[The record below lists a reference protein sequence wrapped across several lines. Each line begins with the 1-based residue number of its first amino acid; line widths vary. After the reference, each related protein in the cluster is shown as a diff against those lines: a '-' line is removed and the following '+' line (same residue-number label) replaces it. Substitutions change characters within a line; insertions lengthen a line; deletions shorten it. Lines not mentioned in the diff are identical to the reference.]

1 MLPAVFAENMSI
13 LPYLH
18 DPGHFNVAPSPAFF
32 DGGTARCANTTPPP
46 ERRHLRFKVDAAS
59 SRISAIAGAL
69 KVLHGGRVQRAASC
83 SSRLTTEGACGGRAS
98 LMTQRKDE
106 AS

>member
-1 MLPAVFAENMSI
+1 MLPAVFAENMSV
-13 LPYLH
+13 PNHLH
-18 DPGHFNVAPSPAFF
+18 DRVHLNIAPSRAIF
-32 DGGTARCANTTPPP
+32 DGGTARCANATRPPA
-46 ERRHLRFKVDAAS
+46 RRLLRVKVDLAS
-59 SRISAIAGAL
+59 GISASAGAL

-98 LMTQRKDE
+98 LMTQRMDE

>member
-1 MLPAVFAENMSI
+1 MLPTVFAENMSI

-32 DGGTARCANTTPPP
+32 DGGTARCANATRPPA
-46 ERRHLRFKVDAAS
+46 RRLLRVKVDLAS
-59 SRISAIAGAL
+59 GISASAGAL

-83 SSRLTTEGACGGRAS
+83 SSRLTTVGACGGRAS
-98 LMTQRKDE
+98 LMTQRMDE